1 MSIHIRYNLTHN
13 RIKENLELD
22 RFIPSR
28 SAMDFHYAHYMLTE
42 GWKEKKKEED
52 QSPFSPSKEAY
63 RQRLKEVF
71 GMNRSRILAFSN
83 KPPAPLPLAT
93 PNLEAVSLP
102 KRIRRVPQTAER
114 ILDCPGLINDYYLN
128 LLDWGKGNVLAIAL
142 ENTVYLWDA
151 STHTTLELVT
161 VSDDEGPV
169 TSVSWAPDCRH
180 IAIGLDNSKIQVWDS
195 TASRK
200 VRTLREGHQARIGS
214 LAWNRNIL
222 TTGSADS
229 RIINNDLRV
238 RSHIV
243 ETYRGHRHEVCGLK
257 WSPSGRYLASGGNDN
272 LVHIWDRSM
281 ASFNSA
287 TQWLH
292 RIQDH
297 TAAVKA
303 LAWCPFQSNMLASG
317 GGMNDQ
323 CIKFWNIN
331 TGACLNS
338 VNTGSQVSAL
348 IWSNNER
355 ELLSSHGLPDNNL
368 ILWKYPSMVQMAE
381 LTGHTSRVLFMSQS
395 PDGLAVASAGD
406 ETLRIWNVF
415 GNPDQATPKKE
426 VTHEPFAHVSRIR

>member
-1 MSIHIRYNLTHN
+1 
-13 RIKENLELD
+13 
-22 RFIPSR
+22 
-28 SAMDFHYAHYMLTE
+28 MDFDYAHYMLTE
-42 GWKEKKKEED
+42 GWKEKNKEKD
-52 QSPFSPSKEAY
+52 QSPSSPSKEAY

-71 GMNRSRILAFSN
+71 GMNRPRILAFSN
-83 KPPAPLPLAT
+83 KPPAPHPIAT
-93 PNLEAVSLP
+93 PSLEAVSLR

-114 ILDCPGLINDYYLN
+114 ILDCPGLVNDYYLN

-151 STHTTLELVT
+151 STHSTSELVT
-161 VSDDEGPV
+161 VSDDEGSV

-180 IAIGLDNSKIQVWDS
+180 IAIGLDNSVIQL
-195 TASRK
+195 
-200 VRTLREGHQARIGS
+200 RTLREGHQARIGS

-229 RIINNDLRV
+229 RIINNDLRIG
-238 RSHIV
+238 SHIV

-281 ASFNSA
+281 ASLNSA

-292 RIQDH
+292 RIQNH

-303 LAWCPFQSNMLASG
+303 LAWCPFQSNMMASG

-331 TGACLNS
+331 TGACLNWIP
-338 VNTGSQVSAL
+338 G
-348 IWSNNER
+348 
-355 ELLSSHGLPDNNL
+355 
-368 ILWKYPSMVQMAE
+368 
-381 LTGHTSRVLFMSQS
+381 
-395 PDGLAVASAGD
+395 
-406 ETLRIWNVF
+406 F
-415 GNPDQATPKKE
+415 G
-426 VTHEPFAHVSRIR
+426 FAMEQ